1 MHPIQLFVSGNSTR
15 LLTKYEGYN
24 DDGLTELGGG
34 GEELLGQGEGLA
46 RHQRLVLVL
55 QAAQL
60 ELGAGQRALK
70 KLP

>member
-1 MHPIQLFVSGNSTR
+1 MKVIT
-15 LLTKYEGYN
+15 

-60 ELGAGQRALK
+60 ELGACQSTLK
-70 KLP
+70 QITLNIFSIG

>member
-1 MHPIQLFVSGNSTR
+1 MMIR
-15 LLTKYEGYN
+15 
-24 DDGLTELGGG
+24 LTELGGG

-60 ELGAGQRALK
+60 ELGARQSALQQIGVNI
-70 KLP
+70 LLWNRNNQNC

>member
-1 MHPIQLFVSGNSTR
+1 MKVITD
-15 LLTKYEGYN
+15 

-60 ELGAGQRALK
+60 ELGACQRALD

>member
-1 MHPIQLFVSGNSTR
+1 MKVITD
-15 LLTKYEGYN
+15 

-60 ELGAGQRALK
+60 ELGACQRTLK
-70 KLP
+70 QITLNIFSIGSIFFLTLSS

>member
-1 MHPIQLFVSGNSTR
+1 MHPIQLFVGGNSRR
-15 LLTKYEGYN
+15 LWTKREKVVTDD

-34 GEELLGQGEGLA
+34 GEELLRQGEGLA

-60 ELGAGQRALK
+60 ELGARQRAL
-70 KLP
+70 